1 MPKGNMS
8 GDWMQQRQRGIQQK
22 LRNAKRKWSNFVICT
37 RAKSEWINLDAACG
51 VAWGRRKATCDT
63 CRRGG
68 AKQHTPPLP
77 NCSCNS
83 SPNSNQTPPGA
94 TSSSR
99 LLIYVKNRLCGNVFA
114 LNRKTLAK
122 NNARITVA
130 GSWDAQCPECS
141 PGLLDSAGFDC
152 KIYWTHFTALQPS
165 LCSTHLHWQ
174 QNQKANW

>member
-1 MPKGNMS
+1 MPKGNEVIS
-8 GDWMQQRQRGIQQK
+8 LFALEQK
-22 LRNAKRKWSNFVICT
+22 ANELILMLHVGWREAGEKPH
-37 RAKSEWINLDAACG
+37 
-51 VAWGRRKATCDT
+51 ATHVE
-63 CRRGG
+63 GEE
-68 AKQHTPPLP
+68 QNNTPPLP

-83 SPNSNQTPPGA
+83 SPNSNQTPSGA

-99 LLIYVKNRLCGNVFA
+99 LLIYVKNCFCGNVFA

-152 KIYWTHFTALQPS
+152 KIY
-165 LCSTHLHWQ
+165 
-174 QNQKANW
+174 